1 VELVASCQAVLHLL
15 EVGKPVCVVP
25 GLHPEIGCPTLE
37 WGLPR
42 WKIIPLILLEPP
54 STLPRVGK
62 ILPPVHVGLRLALA
76 APVIEP
82 VPDRYGRAAGVRMKI
97 SQM

>member
-1 VELVASCQAVLHLL
+1 
-15 EVGKPVCVVP
+15 VCVIP
-25 GLHPEIGCPTLE
+25 GLHPEIGCRRLE
-37 WGLPR
+37 CGLPR
-42 WKIIPLILLEPP
+42 WKIIPSILLEPP

-76 APVIEP
+76 APVIKPGSRSVWE
-82 VPDRYGRAAGVRMKI
+82 GRWRPMKI